1 MGELQGVPD
10 TLFVPLAAR
19 IRVSRRFPEY
29 FHDQTALSREGS
41 IPGDAA
47 LTASE
52 YGRIASVAR
61 YRSVDRMTRAFVA
74 ERGRCHIINLGAGL
88 ETAAFRLA
96 DLDAKFYEVDLP
108 EVIAARSTVIPQ
120 GPNEVLVGGDV
131 LTLGW
136 TSYLDPATP
145 SLFVAL
151 GLLQYFHR
159 EEVIGLI
166 SGLHDRLPGSELI
179 FDATSRAGLRRANRR
194 GRMTSG
200 TAALMHFYVNDAE
213 ALARACG
220 GELVEQR
227 PFLGEARTILGK
239 RLRLSTRLALT
250 VADRCRHA
258 TIIHLTL

>member
-136 TSYLDPATP
+136 ASYLDPATP

-151 GLLQYFHR
+151 GLLQYFPTGR
-159 EEVIGLI
+159 RSSV
-166 SGLHDRLPGSELI
+166 SSVACTTACPAVSSSS
-179 FDATSRAGLRRANRR
+179 TQPAGLAF
-194 GRMTSG
+194 GGPTG
-200 TAALMHFYVNDAE
+200 ADA
-213 ALARACG
+213 
-220 GELVEQR
+220 
-227 PFLGEARTILGK
+227 
-239 RLRLSTRLALT
+239 
-250 VADRCRHA
+250 
-258 TIIHLTL
+258 